1 MVLVATSHAQGIN
14 QAKEVLG
21 EVLLCN
27 SLIIQNDDVVDLLDL
42 FGGVH
47 LHLICMDPG
56 FYFLYILISSL
67 PAL

>member
-14 QAKEVLG
+14 QAK

-56 FYFLYILISSL
+56 FYFIYILISTL